1 MATYSSKPDSDQCKR
16 AIRTAQARRSRRF
29 AVALVALIVATGTT
43 AAAVLARTFRHA
55 GRHAHAASG
64 SGGGPASGGAG
75 LARPTPSPA
84 ETLALNCPS
93 PALGGTLP
101 TLVYLPAGYRT
112 STTRYPVVYFLHGL
126 PANPT
131 SYKYDGFVA
140 AALATA
146 RKAAIVVT
154 PQGARS
160 PDSDREYLDWSP
172 TENWPRAIS
181 HDLVACID
189 KRYRTIDS
197 RAGRALV
204 GLSAG
209 GYGAFNIGLRQL
221 SVFGAVESWSGY
233 FAATNP
239 AGTAVLNLGTPRA
252 NAAAAVPTTVQ
263 LKAEIARDPS
273 YIAFYVGAQDTR
285 FLQDNQTFHATLTAA
300 GIQHTFAIYPGGH
313 SGALWHGE
321 APTWLASAIT
331 YLAAL
336 RRNPSGLGVTG
347 ATGTTGTTGTT

>member
-1 MATYSSKPDSDQCKR
+1 MATYSGNADSERCKR
-16 AIRTAQARRSRRF
+16 AIRNAHARRSRRF
-29 AVALVALIVATGTT
+29 AIASVALIV
-43 AAAVLARTFRHA
+43 VA
-55 GRHAHAASG
+55 GA
-64 SGGGPASGGAG
+64 PSGGAG
-75 LARPTPSPA
+75 LVKPTPSPA
-84 ETLALNCPS
+84 QTLALNCPS

-112 STTRYPVVYFLHGL
+112 STTHYPVVYFLHGL

-131 SYKYDGFVA
+131 SYKDDGFVA

-146 RKAAIVVT
+146 KKPAIVVT

-160 PDSDREYLDWSP
+160 AHSDREYLDWSP

-181 HDLVACID
+181 HDLVGCID

-221 SVFGAVESWSGY
+221 AVFGAVESWSGY

-239 AGTAVLNLGTPRA
+239 AGTAVLDLGSPQA
-252 NAAAAVPTTVQ
+252 NASAAVPTTAQ
-263 LKAEIARDPS
+263 LNAEIARDPS
-273 YIAFYVGAQDTR
+273 YIAFYVGAQDPH
-285 FLQDNQTFHATLTAA
+285 FLQDNENFNSTLTTA

-313 SGALWHGE
+313 SGVLWRGE
-321 APTWLASAIT
+321 ASTWLANAID
-331 YLAAL
+331 YVAAL
-336 RRNPSGLGVTG
+336 RRDPR
-347 ATGTTGTTGTT
+347 GTTGTTGARGATGAIGATGAT